1 MNDQKENDVK
11 KQFLFLQELAKEC
24 RNCDNRLIR
33 PDCFFGCSKAEE
45 FISSLNKIAKGNGL
59 SLIELHDEAM
69 DIKELLFKL
78 KKKCYPTTNPNIAEL
93 KHTMTFIKLLNKSIG
108 LLESFGNCLSYTITD
123 DSYYFLQNCP
133 HCSEITFHRKHGKK
147 TAHCVVCW
155 KRNRKE

>member
-33 PDCFFGCSKAEE
+33 PECFFGCSKAEE

-59 SLIELHDEAM
+59 SLIELNDEAM
-69 DIKELLFKL
+69 RIKELLFHL
-78 KKKCYPTTNPNIAEL
+78 KDRCYPTSNPNIAEL
-93 KHTMTFIKLLNKSIG
+93 KQTMTFIKLLNHAVGK
-108 LLESFGNCLSYTITD
+108 LETFGNCLRYIISKD
-123 DSYYFLQNCP
+123 NYYFLQNCSN
-133 HCSEITFHRKHGKK
+133 CFEITFHRDNGKK